1 MSTAV
6 AQPEQ
11 RIVLRNV
18 SWDLYEHL
26 LETHRDRSTPRFTYN
41 QGELEIVSPS
51 AKHEQ
56 LKDLIV
62 LVVNALAE
70 AREMDVVSLGSTTFS
85 RRDLAR
91 GFEPDGCFYLTN
103 IERVKGK
110 SEIDLASDPPPDI
123 VVEIDVTSPS
133 IKKLPIFAALGVREV
148 WHYEDTAESWRIL
161 SIAGDRYTEEME
173 SNWFPK
179 LTAAAL
185 AQFIRDNEHMPRP
198 AWLRSVRAWAMESA

>member
-1 MSTAV
+1 MSTTV
-6 AQPEQ
+6 AQQEQ
-11 RIVLRNV
+11 RIVLKNV
-18 SWDLYEHL
+18 SWQLYEHL
-26 LETHRDRSTPRFTYN
+26 LETHRDRSTPRFIYN

-70 AREMDVVSLGSTTFS
+70 AREMDVVGLGSTTFS
-85 RRDLAR
+85 REDLER

-110 SEIDLASDPPPDI
+110 AEIDLTSDPPPDI

-133 IKKLPIFAALGVREV
+133 IKKLPIFAALGVAEV
-148 WHYEDTAESWRIL
+148 WHYEDTSERWRIL
-161 SIAGDRYTEEME
+161 RLAGDAYTEETE
-173 SNWFPK
+173 SRYFPK
-179 LTAAAL
+179 LTAATL
-185 AQFIRDNEHMPRP
+185 AQFSRDNEQMARP
-198 AWLRSVRAWAMESA
+198 AWLRSVRAWATETA